1 MDNVIVTIKHRKED
15 PVRIVTSYDQAVQ
28 QSIECIERIKEN
40 QRPME
45 VDKIHVDMRTK
56 DRKFFAIIWKRSSK
70 LDHYSIVIRKQYIV
84 DNVPHWLFKG
94 NDEYNWND
102 CIEKFKKILSDNLVQ
117 VLD

>member
-1 MDNVIVTIKHRKED
+1 MDNVIVTVKHLKED

-45 VDKIHVDMRTK
+45 VDEICVDIHTK
-56 DRKFFAIIWKRSSK
+56 DRKLLVIIWKRSPK
-70 LDHYSIVIRKQYIV
+70 FDHYSIVIRKCYRV
-84 DNVPHWLFKG
+84 DSVPHWLFKG

-102 CIEKFKKILSDNLVQ
+102 CIEKFKTLLSDDLVF
-117 VLD
+117 